1 MSSRSRAAKY
11 RSRPVSR
18 FSVIGRSCRIVRV
31 GLYGIHEQAVAPT
44 TLIRRMRKN
53 ALIVAEA
60 GMNHDGSLGIAGR
73 MIDVAAECGV
83 DAVKFQLHDAGAE
96 TIPDAPP
103 PPYFGAEPR
112 YSYFRRTAFSDG
124 GWRELRRRCEQRGVE
139 FIVSPFS
146 VEAVARLEVI
156 GVDRYKIA
164 SGEVTNL
171 PLLER
176 VALTGRPVILS
187 SGMSSWEELDGAVAA
202 LRGGGPLEMMQ
213 CTSEY
218 PCPPEQVG
226 LNVMAEMQERY
237 GLPAGLSDH
246 TLGLGAS
253 IAAVA
258 LGATSIE
265 RHFTLA
271 KTLYGP
277 DAAMSLEPHE
287 LSELVTAIREVERI
301 VSSSVDK
308 SDVSRFGEMKRI
320 FEKSVVSLEAIPA
333 GAVIDREMVGVK
345 KPGTGVPAARLP
357 DVIGRRARRA
367 IAADSVIVEDDVS
380 WEDA

>member
-1 MSSRSRAAKY
+1 M
-11 RSRPVSR
+11 
-18 FSVIGRSCRIVRV
+18 GDRV
-31 GLYGIHEQAVAPT
+31 L
-44 TLIRRMRKN
+44 L
-53 ALIVAEA
+53 VAEA

-73 MIDVAAECGV
+73 MIDVAADCGV
-83 DAVKFQLHDAGAE
+83 DAVKFQLHDAPAE
-96 TIPDAPP
+96 TVRDAPS

-112 YSYFRRTAFSDG
+112 YSYFQRTAFDDDG
-124 GWRELRRRCEQRGVE
+124 WLQLRRRCADRGVE

-146 VEAVARLEVI
+146 IEAVERLEHL

-176 VALTGRPVILS
+176 IARTGRPVLLS
-187 SGMSSWEELDGAVAA
+187 SGMSSWSELDAAVAV
-202 LRGGGPLEMMQ
+202 LRAGDGPLELMQ

-226 LNVMAEMQERY
+226 LNVMVEMRERY

-246 TLGLGAS
+246 TVGIGVS

-258 LGATSIE
+258 LGAASIE

-287 LSELVTAIREVERI
+287 LAQLAAAIREVERTL
-301 VSSSVDK
+301 SSPVDK
-308 SDVSRFGEMKRI
+308 SDVACFGEMKRI
-320 FEKSVVSLEAIPA
+320 FQKSVVSIAEIPA
-333 GAVIDREMVGVK
+333 GAVIDRAMVGVK
-345 KPGTGVPAARLP
+345 KPGTGIPAARLA
-357 DVIGRRARRA
+357 DVVGRRARRS
-367 IAADSVIVEDDVS
+367 IAADAVLVEDDVD
-380 WEDA
+380 WESQ